1 MPKQV
6 YTIIILFLSFGLT
19 HTLNAQEKKPQ
30 KGFSY
35 FIENQVSLLAGLN
48 ISKQDINVGDY
59 SSKFN
64 YQLADYQNNTF
75 KAGYFFGFRI
85 DAKNKLKDKFDV
97 SISFNKLS
105 TGTNYK
111 DAKSL
116 TPFLGS
122 FSTFKADDNFLILNL
137 NTHYKKQILT
147 SHTNNRNLYLIAGP
161 SIDIRLSNQSEDNQ
175 VYKTYRN
182 FIIKA
187 DVGVEFDNQSYYTLF
202 IHYKQPLSSFTIQP
216 IKTNLNS
223 LEIGTVFKINDLF

>member
-6 YTIIILFLSFGLT
+6 FTLISLLLSLGLT
-19 HTLNAQEKKPQ
+19 LKLNAQEDTPQ
-30 KGFSY
+30 KGFSH
-35 FIENQVSLLAGLN
+35 FIKNQVSLMAGLN
-48 ISKQDINVGDY
+48 ISKQDINVGEH
-59 SSKFN
+59 SSRFN
-64 YQLADYQNNTF
+64 YQIAENQNNTF

-85 DAKNKLKDKFDV
+85 DGKNNLKDKFDV
-97 SISFNKLS
+97 SISFNKLI

-122 FSTFKADDNFLILNL
+122 FSTFKADDNFFILNL
-137 NTHYKKQILT
+137 NTHYKKQIVT
-147 SHTNNRNLYLIAGP
+147 SPTNKRNLYLIAGP
-161 SIDIRLSNQSEDNQ
+161 SIDIRLSNQSENNQ
-175 VYKTYRN
+175 VYNTYQN
-182 FIIKA
+182 FIIRA

-202 IHYKQPLSSFTIQP
+202 IHYKQPLSSFTKQP

>member
-6 YTIIILFLSFGLT
+6 YTLIILFLSFGLT
-19 HTLNAQEKKPQ
+19 DTLNAQEKKPQ
-30 KGFSY
+30 KGFSH
-35 FIENQVSLLAGLN
+35 FIENQVSLLAGLD

-147 SHTNNRNLYLIAGP
+147 SHTNKRNLYLIAGP

-182 FIIKA
+182 FKIK
-187 DVGVEFDNQSYYTLF
+187 E
-202 IHYKQPLSSFTIQP
+202 
-216 IKTNLNS
+216 NL
-223 LEIGTVFKINDLF
+223 G

>member
-1 MPKQV
+1 M
-6 YTIIILFLSFGLT
+6 
-19 HTLNAQEKKPQ
+19 
-30 KGFSY
+30 
-35 FIENQVSLLAGLN
+35 
-48 ISKQDINVGDY
+48 
-59 SSKFN
+59 
-64 YQLADYQNNTF
+64 
-75 KAGYFFGFRI
+75 
-85 DAKNKLKDKFDV
+85 
-97 SISFNKLS
+97 
-105 TGTNYK
+105 
-111 DAKSL
+111 
-116 TPFLGS
+116 GS

-147 SHTNNRNLYLIAGP
+147 SHTNKRNLYLIAGP